1 MRPRLSAQRV
11 PVLQS
16 QAGQS
21 EEKQARGEQHLRL
34 GVPLSL
40 VATRHGRICHH
51 CLQDLL
57 SAPCRALFA
66 RVAVE
71 LLEGTALLMFSVE
84 LLFLGTLTLHTV
96 LLCHIDIR
104 QNIVRRKCPF
114 SLDRPAA
121 LRAVRHGLRRCRP

>member
-84 LLFLGTLTLHTV
+84 LIFLGTLLYCT

>member
-57 SAPCRALFA
+57 SAPCRALSA

-84 LLFLGTLTLHTV
+84 LLFLGTLTQNKYFPPFILYI
-96 LLCHIDIR
+96 LCYCVTLTFVKI
-104 QNIVRRKCPF
+104 
-114 SLDRPAA
+114 
-121 LRAVRHGLRRCRP
+121 